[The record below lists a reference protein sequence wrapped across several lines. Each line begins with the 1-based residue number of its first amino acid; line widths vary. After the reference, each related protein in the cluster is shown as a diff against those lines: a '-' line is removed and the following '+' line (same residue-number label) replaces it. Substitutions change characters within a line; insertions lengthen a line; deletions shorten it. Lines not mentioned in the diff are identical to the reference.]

1 MTVASK
7 IRVMR
12 VIARLNIG
20 GPAIHTILLTAGLDS
35 TRFESTLVTGMEA
48 AHEGNMLD
56 LASQKGVQPRV
67 IPQLGRDINPLRDW
81 VTLIKLFCLFR
92 DRRPHIVHTHTAKA
106 GTVGRVAARLA
117 GVPIVVHTFHG
128 HVFQSYFGPRKTR
141 LFINIERAL
150 ARFSD
155 RIITISPAQ
164 HQDIVHTYRIAPSE
178 RVVTIPL
185 GLDLQPFCTARQIYR
200 GQFRSALGISSDAM
214 LVGFVG
220 RLTGVKDPSLF
231 IEAAS
236 LVVEQLPETR
246 FVFVGDGELR
256 PTLEQEVE
264 ALGLTRQILFAGWQM
279 VMPAVYADL
288 DLLVLSSLNEGT
300 PVTVIEALATGTPVV
315 ATAVGGVP
323 DVIVDQETGVL
334 VPSGDAEALAQA
346 VVRLLRDREWADALA
361 RVGQQSVFDRF
372 ALPRLVGDIES
383 LYLALLEEKGKHWAR
398 PDADGVRGISM

>member
-1 MTVASK
+1 MHRIKV
-7 IRVMR
+7 IR

-20 GPAIHTILLTAGLDS
+20 GPAIHTILLTAGLDP
-35 TRFESTLVTGMEA
+35 TRFESTLVTGIAA

-56 LASQKGVQPRV
+56 LASQKGVQPLV
-67 IPQLGRDINPLRDW
+67 IPQLGRDINLLRDW
-81 VTLIKLFCLFR
+81 ATLIKLFFLFR

-128 HVFQSYFGPRKTR
+128 HVFHSYFGPRKTR
-141 LFINIERAL
+141 LFIKIERAL
-150 ARFSD
+150 ARFTD
-155 RIITISPAQ
+155 RIIAISPAQ
-164 HQDIVHTYRIAPSE
+164 YQDIVHTYRIAPSE

-185 GLDLQPFCTARQIYR
+185 GLDLQPFCTARQAYS
-200 GQFRSALGISSDAM
+200 GQFRSSLGISSDTM

-236 LVVEQLPETR
+236 RVVGQMPATR

-256 PTLEQEVE
+256 PTLEQEVK
-264 ALGLTRQILFAGWQM
+264 ALGLTRQILFAGWQT
-279 VMPAVYADL
+279 VMPVVYADL

-300 PVTVIEALATGTPVV
+300 PVTVIEALAAGTPVV

-323 DVIVDQETGVL
+323 DVIVDQKTGVL
-334 VPSGDAEALAQA
+334 VPSGDVEALAQA
-346 VVRLLRDREWADALA
+346 VVRLLRDRECAEELA
-361 RVGQQSVFDRF
+361 RVGQQSVLDRF
-372 ALPRLVGDIES
+372 SFPRLVGDIES
-383 LYLALLEEKGKHWAR
+383 LYLALLREKGKHRAR
-398 PDADGVRGISM
+398 PDMDGARRNSV